1 MKKMLTC
8 AISAV
13 SLLAGISAV
22 SIPFAY
28 AQKAEPVAYKDAAM
42 TEVVEHTAVEYKVNA
57 NGQSYGIGAAA
68 EYVEDLPDLVA
79 AVGDNGV
86 EGYVYA
92 SELLKSPSNPTEA
105 LEYKRK
111 IDSGEYVPAV
121 INVYESDGKTVV
133 DTLTEILPD

>member
-13 SLLAGISAV
+13 SLLAGVSAV

-28 AQKAEPVAYKDAAM
+28 AQKAEPIAYKDAAM

-57 NGQSYGIGAAA
+57 NGQSYGIGADA

-86 EGYVYA
+86 EGYVYT

-105 LEYKRK
+105 LEYQRK

-133 DTLTEILPD
+133 DTLTETLT

>member
-8 AISAV
+8 AISAA
-13 SLLAGISAV
+13 SLLAGFSAV
-22 SIPFAY
+22 SIPLVY

-42 TEVVEHTAVEYKVNA
+42 TEVVEHSAVEYKINA
-57 NGQSYGIGAAA
+57 NGQTYGIGAAA
-68 EYVEDLPDLVA
+68 EYVADLPDLVA

-111 IDSGEYVPAV
+111 IESGEYVPAV
-121 INVYESDGKTVV
+121 INVYESDGKTVI
-133 DTLTEILPD
+133 DTLTETISE